1 MNQKYLTWLALTLG
15 LLSCGSALI
24 AQLPEHSKNQEAPA
38 SVPAD
43 SEQSPGTFFYSDL
56 ADPTAVPSAVT
67 TTQPGS
73 EPMEPNQND
82 PNQNIP
88 GTQPLQ
94 VPLAPAPGG
103 DFSTNFPA
111 APIVRQSTFAPAPT
125 PTGTFFYSD
134 LNNPS
139 NITNPGIIAETRQKS
154 SPRYDVPAAPLPAAP
169 WPTAPLP
176 GMIASPLYAIPPAT
190 ARTLNPPSAF
200 QPLAPL
206 PTPVMPGQAITTKS
220 QPQSVPTAE
229 TSLFTDNDQP
239 ASFTNYGSLILR
251 QDTTASPNDVKQ
263 TPAQKACSKWCRTVH
278 LWGEFLYLRSRDSEV
293 TYGVESNTS
302 LAPPA
307 PPVQVGRVGMV
318 DQTADP
324 GFRFGIT
331 YTLDESSSLTASWAR
346 LESHRSD
353 RIDRNSLSNVIES
366 SVLHPSTAAA
376 SSSGTFA
383 TGIHDIDFDL
393 VDLEY
398 RGKLSSSETTETNY
412 VVGLRY
418 VYLQQEF
425 LHDNNI
431 LGNQT
436 VATDIDFNGLGVRL
450 GLEGERFRHKSR
462 WFVYGKSYV
471 NFVAGEFNAKFD
483 QGQAFDASVVDTLW
497 EAGRIVSIWDLELG
511 LGHVCKSE
519 RLSISAGYSFSAW
532 TNVVKTDE
540 FINAVQTNN
549 FLDLGE
555 TMTYDGLVARVEGRF

>member
-1 MNQKYLTWLALTLG
+1 MNQRYFTWLALTLG
-15 LLSCGSALI
+15 LLFCGSALI
-24 AQLPEHSKNQEAPA
+24 AQLPEKSKNQEAPA
-38 SVPAD
+38 SQPVA
-43 SEQSPGTFFYSDL
+43 SQQSPGTYFYSDL
-56 ADPTAVPSAVT
+56 ADPAAVPSAVT
-67 TTQPGS
+67 KTLPIKTLPAS
-73 EPMEPNQND
+73 DPNQND
-82 PNQNIP
+82 LNQDAP

-94 VPLAPAPGG
+94 APLAPAPGG
-103 DFSTNFPA
+103 DFSRTLQT
-111 APIVRQSTFAPAPT
+111 APTVPQSRFAPAPG

-134 LNNPS
+134 LNNPG
-139 NITNPGIIAETRQKS
+139 NVAETGQETLPS
-154 SPRYDVPAAPLPAAP
+154 NNLPAAP
-169 WPTAPLP
+169 WPAAPLP
-176 GMIASPLYAIPPAT
+176 GMIASPLYAIPPST
-190 ARTLNPPSAF
+190 ARTLNPPSTF

-206 PTPVMPGQAITTKS
+206 PTPVIPSPVTTAENQALSI
-220 QPQSVPTAE
+220 PTAE
-229 TSLFTDNDQP
+229 TSLLGGNDQP
-239 ASFTNYGSLILR
+239 ASFTNYGNLILR
-251 QDTTASPNDVKQ
+251 QDPTASPNDVQQ
-263 TPAQKACSKWCRTVH
+263 TPAQKACSKWCRTVN

-331 YTLDESSSLTASWAR
+331 YMLDESSSLTASWAM

-353 RIDRNSLSNVIES
+353 RIDRTSLSNVIQS

-383 TGIHDIDFDL
+383 TGIHNIDFDL

>member
-1 MNQKYLTWLALTLG
+1 MNQRYLTWLALTLG

-24 AQLPEHSKNQEAPA
+24 AQLPANSKNEEAPA
-38 SVPAD
+38 IVPAD
-43 SEQSPGTFFYSDL
+43 REESPGTFFYSDL
-56 ADPTAVPSAVT
+56 ADPAAVPSAVT
-67 TTQPGS
+67 TPQPGS

-82 PNQNIP
+82 LNQNTVATPSI
-88 GTQPLQ
+88 QA
-94 VPLAPAPGG
+94 PLAPTPDG
-103 DFSTNFPA
+103 DFPTTLPA
-111 APIVRQSTFAPAPT
+111 APTVRQSRFAPAPT

-134 LNNPS
+134 LNTPS
-139 NITNPGIIAETRQKS
+139 DITNPGNIAETRQDTP
-154 SPRYDVPAAPLPAAP
+154 PRYDLPAAPLP
-169 WPTAPLP
+169 TTPLP
-176 GMIASPLYAIPPAT
+176 GVIASPLYAIPPTT
-190 ARTLNPPSAF
+190 ARTLNPPTTL

-206 PTPVMPGQAITTKS
+206 PTPVIANQAITTKS
-220 QPQSVPTAE
+220 PPQSVPATEA
-229 TSLFTDNDQP
+229 SLFNGNDQP

-251 QDTTASPNDVKQ
+251 QDTTASPNDAKQ
-263 TPAQKACSKWCRTVH
+263 TPAQKAGSKWCRTLN

-324 GFRFGIT
+324 GVRFGIT
-331 YTLDESSSLTASWAR
+331 YTLDESSSLTASWAM

-353 RIDRNSLSNVIES
+353 RIDRSSLSNVIES

-425 LHDNNI
+425 LHENNI

>member
-1 MNQKYLTWLALTLG
+1 MNQRYFTWLALTLG
-15 LLSCGSALI
+15 LLSCGTALI
-24 AQLPEHSKNQEAPA
+24 AQLPEKSKNQKAPA
-38 SVPAD
+38 SQPAA
-43 SEQSPGTFFYSDL
+43 SQQSPGTYFYSDL

-67 TTQPGS
+67 KTLPGS
-73 EPMEPNQND
+73 EPMEPNQD
-82 PNQNIP
+82 DLNQDAP
-88 GTQPLQ
+88 GTPPLQ
-94 VPLAPAPGG
+94 APLAPAPSG
-103 DFSTNFPA
+103 DFSGTLQA
-111 APIVRQSTFAPAPT
+111 APTVRQSRFAPAPA

-134 LNNPS
+134 LKNPGNVAETGQETLPS
-139 NITNPGIIAETRQKS
+139 NNF
-154 SPRYDVPAAPLPAAP
+154 
-169 WPTAPLP
+169 PTAPLP
-176 GMIASPLYAIPPAT
+176 GMIASPLYAIPPST
-190 ARTLNPPSAF
+190 ARTLNPPSTF

-206 PTPVMPGQAITTKS
+206 PTPVIPSPVTTAENQALTI
-220 QPQSVPTAE
+220 PAAE
-229 TSLFTDNDQP
+229 TSLLGGNDQP
-239 ASFTNYGSLILR
+239 ASFTNYGNLILR
-251 QDTTASPNDVKQ
+251 QDPTASPNDVQQ
-263 TPAQKACSKWCRTVH
+263 TPAQKACSKWCRTVN

-331 YTLDESSSLTASWAR
+331 YMLDESSSLTASWAM

-353 RIDRNSLSNVIES
+353 RIDRTSLSNVIQS

-383 TGIHDIDFDL
+383 TGIHNIDFDL

>member
-1 MNQKYLTWLALTLG
+1 MNQRLFTWLALTLG
-15 LLSCGSALI
+15 LLFCGSALV
-24 AQLPEHSKNQEAPA
+24 AQFPENSKSQEAPA
-38 SVPAD
+38 SQPVD
-43 SEQSPGTFFYSDL
+43 NEQSPGTYFYSDL
-56 ADPTAVPSAVT
+56 ADPAAVPSAVT
-67 TTQPGS
+67 KTLPTKPLAGS
-73 EPMEPNQND
+73 DLNQD
-82 PNQNIP
+82 AP

-94 VPLAPAPGG
+94 APLAPAPSG
-103 DFSTNFPA
+103 DFSGTLQA
-111 APIVRQSTFAPAPT
+111 APTVPQSRFAPAPG

-134 LNNPS
+134 LND
-139 NITNPGIIAETRQKS
+139 PGNTASPGNVAETGQETL
-154 SPRYDVPAAPLPAAP
+154 PGNNLPAAP
-169 WPTAPLP
+169 WPTAPLPAAPLP
-176 GMIASPLYAIPPAT
+176 GMIASPLYAIPPST
-190 ARTLNPPSAF
+190 ARTLKPPSTF

-206 PTPVMPGQAITTKS
+206 PTPVIPSPVTTAENQALSI
-220 QPQSVPTAE
+220 PTAE
-229 TSLFTDNDQP
+229 TSLLGGNDQP
-239 ASFTNYGSLILR
+239 ASFTNYGNLILR
-251 QDTTASPNDVKQ
+251 QDPTASPNDVTQ
-263 TPAQKACSKWCRTVH
+263 TPTQKACSKWCRTVN

-324 GFRFGIT
+324 GFRFGMT
-331 YTLDESSSLTASWAR
+331 YMLDESSSLTASWAM

-353 RIDRNSLSNVIES
+353 RIDRTSLSNVIQS

>member
-1 MNQKYLTWLALTLG
+1 MNQRYLTWLALTLG

-24 AQLPEHSKNQEAPA
+24 AQLPEDSKNQEAPA

-43 SEQSPGTFFYSDL
+43 STQSTGTFFYSDL
-56 ADPTAVPSAVT
+56 ADPAAVPSAVT
-67 TTQPGS
+67 TTQAGS
-73 EPMEPNQND
+73 EPIEPNQND
-82 PNQNIP
+82 LNQNTTAIP
-88 GTQPLQ
+88 PIPA
-94 VPLAPAPGG
+94 PLAPTPGG
-103 DFSTNFPA
+103 DFSTTFPT

-134 LNNPS
+134 LNKPG
-139 NITNPGIIAETRQKS
+139 NITNPGNIAETRQETP
-154 SPRYDVPAAPLPAAP
+154 PRYDLPAAPLP
-169 WPTAPLP
+169 TDPLP

-190 ARTLNPPSAF
+190 VRTLNPPTTV

-206 PTPVMPGQAITTKS
+206 PAPIMSGQAISAKR
-220 QPQSVPTAE
+220 PAQSITAAE
-229 TSLFTDNDQP
+229 TSLLGGNDQP
-239 ASFTNYGSLILR
+239 ASFTNYGNLILR
-251 QDTTASPNDVKQ
+251 QDTTASPNDAKQ
-263 TPAQKACSKWCRTVH
+263 TPAQKACSKWCRTVN

-331 YTLDESSSLTASWAR
+331 YTLDESSSLTASWAM

-353 RIDRNSLSNVIES
+353 RIDRSNLSNVIES

-398 RGKLSSSETTETNY
+398 RGKLSSSETTDTNY

>member
-1 MNQKYLTWLALTLG
+1 
-15 LLSCGSALI
+15 
-24 AQLPEHSKNQEAPA
+24 
-38 SVPAD
+38 
-43 SEQSPGTFFYSDL
+43 
-56 ADPTAVPSAVT
+56 
-67 TTQPGS
+67 
-73 EPMEPNQND
+73 MEPNQSD
-82 PNQNIP
+82 PNQNTP
-88 GTQPLQ
+88 GTQPLLT
-94 VPLAPAPGG
+94 PLAPAPGS
-103 DFSTNFPA
+103 DFSETLQA
-111 APIVRQSTFAPAPT
+111 APTDRQSRFTPAPT

-134 LNNPS
+134 LHD
-139 NITNPGIIAETRQKS
+139 PGNTASPGNVAETRQETLPS
-154 SPRYDVPAAPLPAAP
+154 YDEPAAPWPAAP

-190 ARTLNPPSAF
+190 ARALNPPSAF

-206 PTPVMPGQAITTKS
+206 PTPVIPSPVITAKNQARSI
-220 QPQSVPTAE
+220 PAAE
-229 TSLFTDNDQP
+229 TSLLGGNDQP
-239 ASFTNYGSLILR
+239 ASFTNYGNLILR
-251 QDTTASPNDVKQ
+251 QDPTASPNDVKQ
-263 TPAQKACSKWCRTVH
+263 TPAQKGCSKWCRTVN

-307 PPVQVGRVGMV
+307 PPVQVGSVGMV

-331 YTLDESSSLTASWAR
+331 YMLDESSSLTASWAM

-353 RIDRNSLSNVIES
+353 RIDRTSLSNVIQS

-376 SSSGTFA
+376 TSSGTFA

-418 VYLQQEF
+418 VYLQQQF

-471 NFVAGEFNAKFD
+471 NFVAGEFNAK
-483 QGQAFDASVVDTLW
+483 
-497 EAGRIVSIWDLELG
+497 
-511 LGHVCKSE
+511 
-519 RLSISAGYSFSAW
+519 
-532 TNVVKTDE
+532 
-540 FINAVQTNN
+540 
-549 FLDLGE
+549 
-555 TMTYDGLVARVEGRF
+555 

>member
-1 MNQKYLTWLALTLG
+1 MNQRYLTWLALTLG

-24 AQLPEHSKNQEAPA
+24 AQLPANSKNEEAPA
-38 SVPAD
+38 IVPAD

-56 ADPTAVPSAVT
+56 ADPAAVPSAVT

-73 EPMEPNQND
+73 EPMEPNQNE
-82 PNQNIP
+82 PYQNTATTPSI
-88 GTQPLQ
+88 QA
-94 VPLAPAPGG
+94 PLAPTPDG
-103 DFSTNFPA
+103 DFPTTLPA
-111 APIVRQSTFAPAPT
+111 APTVRQSRFAPAPT
-125 PTGTFFYSD
+125 PPTGTFFYSD
-134 LNNPS
+134 LNTPS
-139 NITNPGIIAETRQKS
+139 DITTPGNIAENTQETP
-154 SPRYDVPAAPLPAAP
+154 PRYDLPAAPLP
-169 WPTAPLP
+169 TTPLP
-176 GMIASPLYAIPPAT
+176 GVIASPLYAIPPTT
-190 ARTLNPPSAF
+190 ARTLNPPTTL

-206 PTPVMPGQAITTKS
+206 PTPVIPSQAITTKS
-220 QPQSVPTAE
+220 PPQSVPATEA
-229 TSLFTDNDQP
+229 TLFNGNDQP
-239 ASFTNYGSLILR
+239 ARFTNYGSLILR
-251 QDTTASPNDVKQ
+251 QDTTASPNDAKQ
-263 TPAQKACSKWCRTVH
+263 TPAQKAGSKWCRTLN

-324 GFRFGIT
+324 GVRFGIT
-331 YTLDESSSLTASWAR
+331 YTLDESSSLTASWAM

-353 RIDRNSLSNVIES
+353 RIDRSSLSNVIES

-425 LHDNNI
+425 LHENNI